1 MEATREGPIR
11 VSGSWVRR
19 RIALSMGVLVI
30 AVLLSA
36 LVVWRVIGIERS
48 PRDVRTP
55 AAVSEIQVDPPN
67 AGAHRSTALPKRG
80 EAEFPTVGPHPPGR
94 QPKDG

>member
-1 MEATREGPIR
+1 MEATREGSIR
-11 VSGSWVRR
+11 VSGSWLRR
-19 RIALSMGVLVI
+19 AIALSMGVLVV

-36 LVVWRVIGIERS
+36 LVVWRIGIERS

-55 AAVSEIQVDPPN
+55 AAVSEIQVDPPY

-94 QPKDG
+94 QPKIG